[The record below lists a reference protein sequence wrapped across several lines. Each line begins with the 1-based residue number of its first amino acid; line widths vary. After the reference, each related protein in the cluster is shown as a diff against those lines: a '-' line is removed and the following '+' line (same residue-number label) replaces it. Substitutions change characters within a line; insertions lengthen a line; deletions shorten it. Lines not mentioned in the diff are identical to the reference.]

1 MDSKILIL
9 KYSKISMNK
18 INKRLNNKYEYNN
31 IRVKEYR
38 KLKYENKKEEN
49 LLLYL
54 MNYLIILILLS
65 PILSSYSIQLTI
77 PKTDE
82 PNNFV
87 RILYNVHTGNPE
99 RIYLNNNEVQSNV
112 SIIKND
118 GNYVTCNCNSDN
130 CNIKLEWNDE
140 RVNLIGNNMFEGCS
154 AITYINFA
162 DYQYVYSMYHMFY
175 SCRNLTKID
184 NLNLRNIS
192 DLSYAFYNC
201 DSLTDIGIYLY
212 NIGQDSDI
220 NMSFMFSNCI
230 SLKTIN
236 FGYFNFNTQK
246 VKYMEYMFYN
256 CTSLYSLDLSIF
268 NNNIVADLILY
279 FNIVVV

>member
-1 MDSKILIL
+1 
-9 KYSKISMNK
+9 MNK

-99 RIYLNNNEVQSNV
+99 RIYLNYNEVQSNV
-112 SIIKND
+112 SIIKYD

-130 CNIKLEWNDE
+130 CNIKFEWNDE
-140 RVNLIGNNMFEGCS
+140 RVNLIGDRMFNGCS

-162 DYQYVYSMYHMFY
+162 DSALWLQIHS
-175 SCRNLTKID
+175 NLS
-184 NLNLRNIS
+184 NNIS
-192 DLSYAFYNC
+192 LASFIFISKCINKYVVLFSTFSLVFLKYN
-201 DSLTDIGIYLY
+201 
-212 NIGQDSDI
+212 
-220 NMSFMFSNCI
+220 
-230 SLKTIN
+230 
-236 FGYFNFNTQK
+236 
-246 VKYMEYMFYN
+246 
-256 CTSLYSLDLSIF
+256 
-268 NNNIVADLILY
+268 
-279 FNIVVV
+279 